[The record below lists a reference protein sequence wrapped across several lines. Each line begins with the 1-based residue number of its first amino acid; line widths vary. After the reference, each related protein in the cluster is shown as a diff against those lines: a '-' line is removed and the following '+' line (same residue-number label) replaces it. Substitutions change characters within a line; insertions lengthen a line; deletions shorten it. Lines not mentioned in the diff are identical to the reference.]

1 MHVVDVTMFYG
12 GGGGGI
18 TTYLDAKAR
27 WLAGRADMRH
37 TIASPNLPPHAGAVA
52 QAGPPHTVALP
63 GIALPGLHGYRMP
76 RSAEAVTRVLLRL
89 QPDLIETG
97 DAGPC
102 GWAAVH
108 AARRL
113 GVPLVGFYHSDLP
126 QLVRKR
132 FGSAAGRM
140 AQQYVRRLYRHCD
153 LLLAPS
159 AAMVRRLAT
168 LGLHAHQQPL
178 GIDTV
183 IFHPQRAH
191 GNLRAD
197 LGLPASARLLVYAGR
212 FNSTKKLDLLDAA
225 VRRLGA
231 PYHLLMV
238 GGRAP
243 RRSGPVSV
251 LPFQTN
257 PRALAR
263 LLAGCDALVHAGDS
277 ETFGLIVL
285 EAMACGLPA
294 VVTSAGGIG
303 ELVAPGTGVVVKP
316 NSASS
321 LAEGIDALYAGDLAG
336 MGERARRTACTHYD
350 WNRVLPHLLD
360 HYHALREPGS
370 ASVGR

>member
-1 MHVVDVTMFYG
+1 
-12 GGGGGI
+12 
-18 TTYLDAKAR
+18 
-27 WLAGRADMRH
+27 
-37 TIASPNLPPHAGAVA
+37 
-52 QAGPPHTVALP
+52 
-63 GIALPGLHGYRMP
+63 MP

-178 GIDTV
+178 RIDTV

-197 LGLPASARLLVYAGR
+197 LGFWRRAMNWRCTGTPTWTGAR
-212 FNSTKKLDLLDAA
+212 
-225 VRRLGA
+225 RRA
-231 PYHLLMV
+231 TC
-238 GGRAP
+238 P
-243 RRSGPVSV
+243 RRIG
-251 LPFQTN
+251 
-257 PRALAR
+257 
-263 LLAGCDALVHAGDS
+263 G
-277 ETFGLIVL
+277 
-285 EAMACGLPA
+285 ACSRKA
-294 VVTSAGGIG
+294 
-303 ELVAPGTGVVVKP
+303 K
-316 NSASS
+316 ASS
-321 LAEGIDALYAGDLAG
+321 
-336 MGERARRTACTHYD
+336 RR
-350 WNRVLPHLLD
+350 
-360 HYHALREPGS
+360 
-370 ASVGR
+370 